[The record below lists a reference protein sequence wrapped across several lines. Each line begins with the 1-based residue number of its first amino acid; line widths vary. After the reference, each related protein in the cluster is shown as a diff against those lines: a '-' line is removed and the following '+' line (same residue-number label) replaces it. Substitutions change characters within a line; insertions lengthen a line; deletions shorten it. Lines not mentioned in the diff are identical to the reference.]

1 MPDVKEINPKSNI
14 LHISCFEPLP
24 GGSASSNTDAGNM
37 LQIPIVN
44 TNPSKNT
51 NPFKSVLNIDWS
63 RNEHTIINGARR
75 KNTYDN
81 CTRFKLIIPL

>member
-1 MPDVKEINPKSNI
+1 MTKLSGMPDVNEINPKSKI
-14 LHISCFEPLP
+14 LHISCCEPLLD
-24 GGSASSNTDAGNM
+24 SDSSSKTDAGNM

-63 RNEHTIINGARR
+63 RNEHTIINGAKR

-81 CTRFKLIIPL
+81 

>member
-1 MPDVKEINPKSNI
+1 MPDVKEINPKSKI
-14 LHISCFEPLP
+14 LHISCCEPP
-24 GGSASSNTDAGNM
+24 AASSNNVAGNM

-63 RNEHTIINGARR
+63 RNEHTIINGAKR

-81 CTRFKLIIPL
+81 CTKFKLIIPLS

>member
-1 MPDVKEINPKSNI
+1 MPDVKEINPKSKI
-14 LHISCFEPLP
+14 LHISCFEPLVV
-24 GGSASSNTDAGNM
+24 SSNTDAGNM

-81 CTRFKLIIPL
+81 CTKFKLIISLS